1 MSGWSFAGQPS
12 AGGPGTVTLVAG
24 STFCIGATAGNIVE
38 GAPMGLFVRDT
49 RVLSRWLLEVDGD
62 RLEPLTVRQHD
73 PFRATFVTRA
83 RPRPGRADSTLLV
96 VRQREVGD
104 GMLEE
109 LRVRN
114 LGHEAAG
121 VTLTLEVHSDFADL
135 FEVKEGRVHEHAGV
149 RSEVAGDLLHVHH
162 EVAGHARGMLLSA
175 DGAPALSP
183 GLLTWHLVV
192 PAREEWTALVRVEAT
207 AGEAV
212 TAPRHSAQPNG
223 GVNSS
228 AERMRAWRGAA
239 PVLRTP
245 DPGLT
250 RTLAR
255 SLEDLGALRMFDPDH
270 PERTIVAA
278 GAPWFMAVFGRDS
291 LLTSWMVL
299 PLDQQLALGTL
310 QTLAAFQGRAVEPL
324 SEEQPGRIPHELRFG
339 RRAALSL
346 GGGNVYYGSV
356 DATPLFVMLLGELRR
371 WGIAPEQVDALLPAA
386 DRALE
391 WMLTYGDQDGDGL
404 VEYQRATDR
413 GLLHQGW
420 KDSVDAVTFADGRL
434 AEPPIALC
442 EVQAYAY
449 GAYLARAHFARE
461 VGDTAIAEQWGR
473 RAADLKAAF
482 NERFWL
488 PDRGWFALAL
498 DRDKRPVDA
507 LTSNI
512 GHCLWSGI
520 VDEDKAA
527 QVAEHLLSPR
537 MFTGF
542 GVRTLASDMAA
553 YNPLSYH
560 NGSVWPHDNA
570 IVAAGLVRYGFVD
583 EAREVA
589 LGVLAAA
596 ERFDGRL
603 PELFCGFDRDEF
615 PDPVPFP
622 TSCSPQAWASAAPV
636 QLMRTLL
643 RFDPWVPFGQV
654 WLAPVLPDRFL
665 PLELDH
671 VALAGARVDLDV
683 GPGNVVTVT
692 GMPDIVALVEQ
703 PRRPLSSLV
712 EGVVAP
718 PRAGESTGG

>member
-12 AGGPGTVTLVAG
+12 AGGSGTVTLVAG
-24 STFCIGATAGNIVE
+24 STFCIGTTAGNVIE

-49 RVLSRWLLEVDGD
+49 RVLSRWVLEVDGD

-96 VRQREVGD
+96 VRHREVGD

-109 LRVRN
+109 IRVRN

-121 VTLTLEVHSDFADL
+121 VTLTLEVHADFADL
-135 FEVKEGRVHEHAGV
+135 FEVKEGRVHARTGV
-149 RSEVAGDLLHVHH
+149 LSEVDDELLHIHH
-162 EVAGHARGMLLSA
+162 EEAGHTRGLLVRA
-175 DGAPALSP
+175 AGAPTRSP
-183 GLLTWHLVV
+183 GLVTWHLVV
-192 PAREEWTALVRVEAT
+192 PAREEWTALVRLEAT
-207 AGEAV
+207 AGETVA
-212 TAPRHSAQPNG
+212 APRHTARTNDGAS
-223 GVNSS
+223 SS

-239 PVLRTP
+239 PVLSTP
-245 DPGLT
+245 HAGLT

-270 PERTIVAA
+270 PQRSIVAA

-310 QTLAAFQGRAVEPL
+310 QTLASFQGRSVEPL

-339 RRAALSL
+339 RRASLAL
-346 GGGNVYYGSV
+346 GGGNVYYGTV

-391 WMLTYGDQDGDGL
+391 WLLTYGDRDADGF

-420 KDSVDAVTFADGRL
+420 KDSVDGVTFADGRL

-442 EVQAYAY
+442 EAQAYAY

-461 VGDTAIAEQWGR
+461 VGDAGTAEDWAR
-473 RAADLKAAF
+473 RANDLKTAF

-520 VDEDKAA
+520 VDQDKAA
-527 QVAEHLLSPR
+527 SVAEHLLSPR

-570 IVAAGLVRYGFVD
+570 ILAAGLARYGFVD

-589 LGVLAAA
+589 LGILAAA

-636 QLMRTLL
+636 QLLRTLL

-654 WLAPVLPDRFL
+654 WLAPVLPEQFL
-665 PLELDH
+665 PMRLDQ
-671 VALAGARVDLDV
+671 VALAGARVDLEV
-683 GPGNVVTVT
+683 GPGNAVSVT
-692 GMPDIVALVEQ
+692 GLPDSVALVEQ
-703 PRRPLSSLV
+703 PRPPLSSLV
-712 EGVVAP
+712 DEAASP
-718 PRAGESTGG
+718 LRPADSTHE

>member
-1 MSGWSFAGQPS
+1 
-12 AGGPGTVTLVAG
+12 
-24 STFCIGATAGNIVE
+24 
-38 GAPMGLFVRDT
+38 MGLFIRDT

-62 RLEPLTVRQHD
+62 RLEPLTVRQDD

-83 RPRPGRADSTLLV
+83 RPRSGRADSTLLV

-114 LGHEAAG
+114 LGQEPAG
-121 VTLTLEVHSDFADL
+121 VTLTLALHSDFADL
-135 FEVKEGRVHEHAGV
+135 FEVKEGRVHERSGI
-149 RSEVAGDLLHVHH
+149 RSEVDGDLLHLHH
-162 EVAGHARGMLLSA
+162 EEAGHTR
-175 DGAPALSP
+175 
-183 GLLTWHLVV
+183 GLLLAAEGGPTLTPGRVTWHLVV
-192 PAREEWTALVRVEAT
+192 PARQEWTALVRVEAT
-207 AGEAV
+207 AGESL
-212 TAPRHSAQPNG
+212 TAPHRVAQPNG
-223 GVNSS
+223 GASSS
-228 AERMRAWRGAA
+228 AERMAAWRGAA

-250 RTLAR
+250 RTLSR

-270 PERTIVAA
+270 PERSIVAA

-299 PLDQQLALGTL
+299 PLDLQLALGTL
-310 QTLAAFQGRAVEPL
+310 QTLAAFQGRSVEPL

-371 WGIAPEQVDALLPAA
+371 WGLAREQVDALLPAA
-386 DRALE
+386 DRALD
-391 WMLTYGDQDGDGL
+391 WLLRFGDRDGDGF

-420 KDSVDAVTFADGRL
+420 KDSVDGVTFEDGRP

-442 EVQAYAY
+442 EVQGYAY

-461 VGDTAIAEQWGR
+461 VGDTAAAEHWGR
-473 RAADLKAAF
+473 RAADLKVAF

-527 QVAEHLLSPR
+527 QVAGHLLSPR

-570 IVAAGLVRYGFVD
+570 IVAAGLMRYGYVD
-583 EAREVA
+583 EARQVA
-589 LGVLAAA
+589 LGVLTAA

-603 PELFCGFDRDEF
+603 PELFCGFDSEEF

-654 WLAPVLPDRFL
+654 WLAPALPERFL
-665 PLELDH
+665 PLELDQ

-683 GPGNVVTVT
+683 RPGNVVSVT
-692 GMPDIVALVEQ
+692 GMPPAVRLVEQ
-703 PRRPLSSLV
+703 PRSPLSSLV
-712 EGVVAP
+712 GGGGRP
-718 PRAGESTGG
+718 AGAEESTGG